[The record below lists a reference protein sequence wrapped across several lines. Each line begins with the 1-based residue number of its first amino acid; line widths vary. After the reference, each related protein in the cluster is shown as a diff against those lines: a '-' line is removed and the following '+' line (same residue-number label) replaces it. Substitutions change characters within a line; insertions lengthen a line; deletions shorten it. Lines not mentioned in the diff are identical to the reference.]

1 MNNVQQIVVVAKRSI
16 TRDREEKI
24 NLIYEAFSRIVELE
38 GYEKVTTRK
47 IAEEAGI
54 SVGII
59 YRYFPE
65 GKPAIAAGFY
75 EAAFRAVMEPAAVLS
90 GSTEDL
96 EREIRLHLEN
106 HRRYEAIYRAFDQ
119 AMLEKHDLFQGLK
132 RNRTE
137 LIESRIRALPIETTL
152 NMAPFNVLVE
162 RYLKVYGLVDAL
174 VHRHLFA
181 VPYAKS
187 DEELVRV
194 LTDLSMRVRNL

>member
-1 MNNVQQIVVVAKRSI
+1 MNNVQQIVGVAKRSI

-24 NLIYEAFSRIVELE
+24 SLIYEAFSRIVESE
-38 GYEKVTTRK
+38 GYEKATTRK

-65 GKPAIAAGFY
+65 GQPAIAAGFY
-75 EAAFRAVMEPAAVLS
+75 EVAFSAVMEPAAVLT

-96 EREIRLHLEN
+96 EREIRLHLNN
-106 HRRYEAIYRAFDQ
+106 HRKYEAIYRAFDQ
-119 AMLEKHDLFQGLK
+119 AMLEKHDLFEGLK

-137 LIESRIRALPIETTL
+137 LIESRIRALPIESTQ
-152 NMAPFNVLVE
+152 NMAPIKMLVE

-181 VPYAKS
+181 LPYAKT
-187 DEELVRV
+187 DEELVMV
-194 LTDLSMRVRNL
+194 LTDLSMHMRGS